1 MFLAQIVFSFR
12 SLCLK
17 TVVTHFV
24 LPGTRGEEESG
35 AGVCW
40 LGVINT
46 FIACQK
52 TPIIIGNAFSMSHVL
67 SVVQASVASVS
78 NIDCP

>member
-1 MFLAQIVFSFR
+1 M
-12 SLCLK
+12 
-17 TVVTHFV
+17 
-24 LPGTRGEEESG
+24 GT
-35 AGVCW
+35 GVCW